1 MTTYQCNIC
10 NEIKTEDLEPPEESY
25 LKYGT
30 CLMCTECSDKRLESI
45 EEFNLEPD

>member
-10 NEIKTEDLEPPEESY
+10 NEIKTEDLEPCESSY
-25 LKYGT
+25 RKYGT
-30 CLMCTECSDKRLESI
+30 WLMCTECAEKRKEAI